1 MAGAAS
7 LSLRVM
13 TLSDLPEVLAIE
25 RQVQFAP
32 WSEKLFGDGLERGHD
47 CRVAVDVEGR
57 VVGFSVVQSILDE
70 AHLLNIAVD
79 PARQGQGIGRQL
91 LAAVTESAAARQAS
105 MIFLEV
111 RSGNL
116 RAIDLYNR
124 AGFNEIGLRKN
135 YYPAPGGGKEHA
147 VMMALVP

>member
-7 LSLRVM
+7 LSLRAM
-13 TLSDLPEVLAIE
+13 TTADLPQVLAIE

-32 WSEKLFGDGLERGHD
+32 WSEKLFADGLERGHD
-47 CRVAVDVEGR
+47 CRVAVDAGER
-57 VVGFSVVQSILDE
+57 VAGFSVVQNILDE

-79 PARQGQGIGRQL
+79 PARQGQGVGRQL
-91 LAAVTESAAARQAS
+91 LTAVTESAAARQAS

>member
-1 MAGAAS
+1 MAGPAS
-7 LSLRVM
+7 LILRPM
-13 TLSDLPEVLAIE
+13 TLDDLPAVVAIE

-32 WSEKLFGDGLERGHD
+32 WSEKLFADGLERGHD
-47 CRVAVDVEGR
+47 CLTAVTTDGGIC
-57 VVGFSVVQSILDE
+57 GFSVVQSILDE

-79 PARQGQGIGRQL
+79 PAAQGQGIGRQL
-91 LAAVTESAAARQAS
+91 LDAVIARAAAREAS

-111 RSGNL
+111 RSGNT
-116 RAIDLYNR
+116 RAIELYNR